1 MEGEPWL
8 VSCDLTRSFCS
19 SRFGKQPTSSTISNI
34 WQSFVS
40 GIFGAVV
47 LALAAV
53 FYRVM
58 LSQRTKQIN
67 TYGRRPKRVIDAS
80 SSAVSSNRTV
90 SGTEIKSIFEDMPA
104 PPPLKNLAAKMK
116 KHENDVSSSK
126 PKALSPKVVGATQR
140 KKRLSPVKKRQQS
153 RILEIKSQVACASP
167 TAAAKPTLKKLQTP
181 GRPSNTD
188 GLPESPPRAPL
199 SSIPMNIPG
208 SPALMQKPRSQ
219 ATTTR
224 PLKFQKPLNNLIDVD
239 IIVLD
244 DKGHAVSKERRVSR
258 TNVEVNPINRI
269 ISTAKQRSS
278 TLTDSASDDEAEGQ
292 PRQPKRYTARKR
304 LVLSSDDSD
313 SDAGPAPSAQV
324 QASDKPR
331 VSSRLARTNTIVEVS
346 VPPAPYQIRRAVP
359 QSQALPVKPEIPLLA
374 TVESRVLS
382 SHLPDVAHVLQDTP
396 SPVLKPRQLTP
407 IRGSRRRIFQP
418 PSPPSPTVTDLDLT
432 IDLAGLDLDHG
443 CWEGGS
449 DFNAP
454 EYLKPLLEECH
465 QERCG
470 PHNFSTFIES
480 FPCDPILQAARDTNT
495 FDMNFKKIG
504 EASYSEVFG
513 IGDIVLKVIPLR
525 DELRVGQAEEVDGP
539 APTDAKD
546 VRKEIIVTRAMG
558 EVYTGFTN
566 LLKSYIVKGRYPEV
580 LLQLWDEYNKRKGSE
595 SARPGKKLFASF
607 MTRH

>member
-1 MEGEPWL
+1 M
-8 VSCDLTRSFCS
+8 
-19 SRFGKQPTSSTISNI
+19 
-34 WQSFVS
+34 
-40 GIFGAVV
+40 GAAV
-47 LALAAV
+47 LALTVV
-53 FYRVM
+53 FYKAM
-58 LSQRTKQIN
+58 LSLRTKQIN

-80 SSAVSSNRTV
+80 SSAASSNRTV
-90 SGTEIKSIFEDMPA
+90 SGAEIKSIFEDMPT
-104 PPPLKNLAAKMK
+104 PPPLRNLAAKMK
-116 KHENDVSSSK
+116 KHENDVSSK

-153 RILEIKSQVACASP
+153 RILEIKSQVAGFADASP
-167 TAAAKPTLKKLQTP
+167 KPTLKKLHTP
-181 GRPSNTD
+181 GRPSNTG
-188 GLPESPPRAPL
+188 GLPESSPRAPL

-219 ATTTR
+219 ASTR
-224 PLKFQKPLNNLIDVD
+224 PLKFQKPLNNLVDVD

-244 DKGHAVSKERRVSR
+244 DEGHAVSKERRVSR
-258 TNVEVNPINRI
+258 TNVEVNPINRV
-269 ISTAKQRSS
+269 ISSVNRRSS
-278 TLTDSASDDEAEGQ
+278 TFTDSASDDEAECQ
-292 PRQPKRYTARKR
+292 PRQPKRYTVRKR
-304 LVLSSDDSD
+304 LVVLSDDSD

-324 QASDKPR
+324 QESHKPR
-331 VSSRLARTNTIVEVS
+331 VSSRLARTIVEVS
-346 VPPAPYQIRRAVP
+346 VPSAPYQIRRALP
-359 QSQALPVKPEIPLLA
+359 QSQALPEIPLLA
-374 TVESRVLS
+374 AVESRVPS
-382 SHLPDVAHVLQDTP
+382 SHLPDVAHILQDTP

-407 IRGSRRRIFQP
+407 IRGNRRRIFQP

-432 IDLAGLDLDHG
+432 IDFTGLNLGHG

-465 QERCG
+465 QDRCG

-480 FPCDPILQAARDTNT
+480 FPYDPILQAARDTNT

-525 DELRVGQAEEVDGP
+525 DELRAGQAEEVDGP

-558 EVYTGFTN
+558 EVYTGFTK
-566 LLKSYIVKGRYPEV
+566 LLKSYIVRGRYPEV

-595 SARPGKKLFASF
+595 SARPGKKLLASR
-607 MTRH
+607 MIWNALRWH